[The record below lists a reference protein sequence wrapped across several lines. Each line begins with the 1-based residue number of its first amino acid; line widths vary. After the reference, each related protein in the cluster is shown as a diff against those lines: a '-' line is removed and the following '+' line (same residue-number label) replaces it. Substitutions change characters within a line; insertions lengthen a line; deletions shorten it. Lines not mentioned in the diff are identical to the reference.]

1 VVGSGA
7 DVTGGGGGGGGG
19 VGSDVACVGLGTP
32 FDGGGCSGCPLPS
45 PLPVALADGFA
56 PAEADADGDTD
67 PEADSPGLAEA
78 PPFPP
83 VLPWVPTPPP
93 PSTDPPPGAR
103 PPCRPA
109 ECAGPGRPASS
120 PTLIQPAADATTMTV
135 AARRTGTYKART
147 GSHLRMG
154 SPLLG
159 EAESLGTDR
168 GVPLS
173 NSRRPQEDTREHDTR
188 PSSKKRQTPAAR
200 SPVRPPPTH
209 P

>member
-1 VVGSGA
+1 MVGSGVG
-7 DVTGGGGGGGGG
+7 VTGGGGGGGGG
-19 VGSDVACVGLGTP
+19 VESDVACVGLGTP

-56 PAEADADGDTD
+56 PPEADADADAD
-67 PEADSPGLAEA
+67 PEACSPGLAEA
-78 PPFPP
+78 PPFTPGPP
-83 VLPWVPTPPP
+83 WNPPP
-93 PSTDPPPGAR
+93 PPPPADPPPGAW

-147 GSHLRMG
+147 GSHLRRG

-159 EAESLGTDR
+159 EAESLGMDR
-168 GVPLS
+168 GVPLP
-173 NSRRPQEDTREHDTR
+173 NSRRPQEDTREHDMR
-188 PSSKKRQTPAAR
+188 PESAWESAPATR
-200 SPVRPPPTH
+200 SPLTH